1 VASPGTQRARRRGVA
16 RERNGDL
23 VSSKEKRGTVDG
35 DTNDSGFAP
44 ALLHSK
50 VAVVT
55 AAAGG
60 IGSSV
65 TSMLAELGCAVVC
78 ADSDAD
84 RLAQLTERVVA
95 AGGPPP
101 TTVVADLRTADGIA
115 ALEQATFAAHDH
127 VDILINGLGEHL
139 ASAGAFEDGT
149 DELWQALYEVNLLH
163 VFRACRAFVPSM
175 KRQGWGRIVNFSS
188 VEGIRSAPD
197 LAVYAAF
204 KRAVDGFTKSLA
216 IEMASHGI
224 VVNAVAVDK
233 TRAYQVGHYELP
245 DEYTRLA
252 SVWVPAGRYGEPADV
267 ARVVVFLASPLNTW
281 IVGSTV
287 VADGGTLSAGGWFR
301 TPARWTNQPLLVQ
314 YFEDP
319 EINSGRPRS
328 VQ

>member
-1 VASPGTQRARRRGVA
+1 V
-16 RERNGDL
+16 N
-23 VSSKEKRGTVDG
+23 G
-35 DTNDSGFAP
+35 DTNGSGFAP
-44 ALLHSK
+44 GLLRSK

-60 IGSSV
+60 ICSSV
-65 TSMLAELGCAVVC
+65 ASMLAELGAAVVC
-78 ADSDAD
+78 ADADGD
-84 RLAQLTERVVA
+84 RLADL
-95 AGGPPP
+95 AGRLVEAGCPPP
-101 TTVVADLRTADGIA
+101 TTVVADLRTSEGIA
-115 ALEQATFAAHDH
+115 ALRRATFAAHDH

-149 DELWQALYEVNLLH
+149 EELWQALYEVNLLH

-175 KRQGWGRIVNFSS
+175 KRRGWGRIVNFSS
-188 VEGIRSAPD
+188 VEGIRSAPE

-216 IEMASHGI
+216 IELAGNGI

-245 DEYTRLA
+245 DEYARLA
-252 SVWVPAGRYGEPADV
+252 PVWVPVGRYGEPADV
-267 ARVVVFLASPLNTW
+267 ARAVVFLASPLNTW

-287 VADGGTLSAGGWFR
+287 VADGGTLSAGGWFK

-319 EINSGRPRS
+319 RTNAARPRP